1 MTDNVMSLSG
11 GLFPRGADQEYSA
24 FRIGMVQ
31 FGTTEFRLTPHIDN
45 LEVANSFAVTNCCK
59 SPIYISPL
67 FFFFS
72 FLNERVFSTVLYVI
86 NEISLR
92 VLCVLDAFG

>member
-1 MTDNVMSLSG
+1 MQSVFSVMSISG

-31 FGTTEFRLTPHIDN
+31 FGTSEFRLTPHIDN

-59 SPIYISPL
+59 WQII
-67 FFFFS
+67 
-72 FLNERVFSTVLYVI
+72 
-86 NEISLR
+86 
-92 VLCVLDAFG
+92 FGFPPAVHGIHSVCSMYLG

>member
-1 MTDNVMSLSG
+1 MLKGSPARRAETRNVPVRLEEVSAAGSDEEERKQRQQTYIAGYHSFTLG

-31 FGTTEFRLTPHIDN
+31 FGTSEFRLTPHIDN

-59 SPIYISPL
+59 
-67 FFFFS
+67 
-72 FLNERVFSTVLYVI
+72 
-86 NEISLR
+86 
-92 VLCVLDAFG
+92 